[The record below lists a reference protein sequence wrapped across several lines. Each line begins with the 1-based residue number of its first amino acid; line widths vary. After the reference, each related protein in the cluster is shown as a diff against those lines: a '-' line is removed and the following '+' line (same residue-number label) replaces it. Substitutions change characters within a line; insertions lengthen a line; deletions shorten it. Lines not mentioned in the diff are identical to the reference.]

1 MITIGKKV
9 TLQLNNAWWERKLAS
24 CHHCEAAVIWRSSP
38 GPPTQHSFIVHSLFE
53 WWLTQLLWDY
63 TAPTNQSM
71 SISSAKKSSKA
82 SVYQIKS
89 LPCLASIQ
97 CQLAQG
103 EVAVALTPEAC
114 LWAKK
119 YVTQAL
125 GALIGKPW
133 CPPVWNN
140 AVNLEPDAPA
150 SLTVVIKIEVW
161 SC

>member
-1 MITIGKKV
+1 MHDGRESLPAV
-9 TLQLNNAWWERKLAS
+9 TTVKLLS
-24 CHHCEAAVIWRSSP
+24 FEEAVQ
-38 GPPTQHSFIVHSLFE
+38 GHPPNIHSLFIHCLNHGWHNCCE
-53 WWLTQLLWDY
+53 IILHQ
-63 TAPTNQSM
+63 PINQW
-71 SISSAKKSSKA
+71 ALVVQKNSSKA